1 MSKAVEFQKKKR
13 RRRDRDATQ
22 KKLLDAA
29 VRIFASHG
37 YDGATTKTI
46 AEEAGVAEALIQRYF
61 EGKQGLLLALM
72 KEFAVGETES
82 CINLP
87 PKAGSFEGE
96 IKSLLN
102 QAIVHCAEKKEYLRV
117 AIPRAVVDRA
127 VGKELAKF
135 LETARAPTLAERLKQ
150 HIGSGISEGQ
160 DIEALSYALALSMIS
175 LGFLGQIVLKLDP
188 KLLER
193 IVASLSGAF
202 AGTLTKKKN

>member
-1 MSKAVEFQKKKR
+1 MSKAVVSQKKKR

-22 KKLLDAA
+22 RKLLDAA
-29 VRIFASHG
+29 VRRFASLG
-37 YDGATTKTI
+37 YDGATTKVI

-72 KEFAVGETES
+72 KDFAEGEAES

-87 PKAGSFEGE
+87 PKAESFEGE
-96 IKSLLN
+96 IESLLN
-102 QAIVHCAEKKEYLRV
+102 HAIVHCAEKKEYLKT

-150 HIGSGISEGQ
+150 HIGNGISEGQ

-175 LGFLGQIVLKLDP
+175 LGFFGQIVLKLDP

-202 AGTLTKKKN
+202 SGALTKKKN